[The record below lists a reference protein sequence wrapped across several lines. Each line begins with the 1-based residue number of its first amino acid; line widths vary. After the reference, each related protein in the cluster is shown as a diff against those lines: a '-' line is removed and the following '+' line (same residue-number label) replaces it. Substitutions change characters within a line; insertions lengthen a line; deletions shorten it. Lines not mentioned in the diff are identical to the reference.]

1 MAVKEKTGILTDE
14 EITAKCKTIEQCSH
28 RLQSIIRNCRNPKFA
43 NLDRWI
49 QFESKSFTTE
59 NTQKRKINHKIYERG
74 SIVYVNFGTS
84 IGSEFS
90 GYHFAITLNQNDN
103 PVNETIT
110 VIPLTSKNKKYNLSL
125 GKELVNQIF
134 DNIMKETINVLNLAV
149 NIADYLKAIDDNRT
163 KEIKIIDTYIK
174 EHPNL
179 ANEFDDLNKILADN
193 SREILPILSIIGDY
207 LMKHNDDL
215 PFVNGMVNLK
225 NIDFIG
231 LINKDLEL
239 IREVKQHYKAK
250 DKVSYASINDITTIS
265 KHRIKLPINRMD
277 PIGKITV
284 SLLHMESIEIELMK
298 RLAPRLLTTN
308 ES

>member
-1 MAVKEKTGILTDE
+1 MAVKEKTSLLTDE
-14 EITAKCKTIEQCSH
+14 QIEAKCKTIEQCSH
-28 RLQSIIRNCRNPKFA
+28 RLQSIIRNCKNPKFT
-43 NLDRWI
+43 NLERWI
-49 QFESKSFTTE
+49 QFESNSFAIENKKTKKTKHKSY
-59 NTQKRKINHKIYERG
+59 KRG

-103 PVNETIT
+103 PCNDTIT

-149 NIADYLKAIDDNRT
+149 ITDYLKAIDDNHT
-163 KEIKIIDTYIK
+163 KGSKVIDTFIK

-179 ANEFDDLNKILADN
+179 ENDLDDLYEIIAKN
-193 SREILPILSIIGDY
+193 SKDISPIMTTIGEF
-207 LMKHNDDL
+207 LIKHNDDL
-215 PFVNGMVNLK
+215 PFVNGMINFK
-225 NIDFIG
+225 DIDFIG
-231 LINKDLEL
+231 LISKDLEL
-239 IREVKQHYKAK
+239 IKEVKSHYEDK

-265 KHRIKLPINRMD
+265 KHRIKPPLNRMD

-284 SLLHMESIEIELMK
+284 SSLNLKSIEIELMK
-298 RLAPRLLTTN
+298 RLAPQLLTTN